1 MPAAP
6 PLAWNPA
13 LAGAALAHSRDM
25 ARQRYLAHHGKD
37 GSTPASRVTATG
49 YTWRL
54 VGENI
59 ASGQPTPEDAVAGW
73 LDSPGH
79 CVNLM
84 DPRFTETGAA

>member
-1 MPAAP
+1 
-6 PLAWNPA
+6 
-13 LAGAALAHSRDM
+13 
-25 ARQRYLAHHGKD
+25 
-37 GSTPASRVTATG
+37 VTATG

-84 DPRFTETGAA
+84 DPRFTETGAAYAVSAHHIVYWTQEFGLPR